1 MDTNQGRRSR
11 RLRPLTAGLLA
22 VLPLA
27 AATAIAAPAHA
38 DQPDKVTLD
47 GVPTTQVST
56 SLCDFPVTIT
66 GVQTGFLLISDDGTV
81 ILGHATE
88 QDTFTGP
95 TGNTLTSRPYTY
107 NARLILDAEGNE
119 VSLYATGQV
128 VVVPLPDGSTFRAA
142 GRVDWSTVQGDFAV
156 TPTNGG
162 SQNLDGFCAA
172 LAG

>member
-1 MDTNQGRRSR
+1 MNTSQAHRSR
-11 RLRPLTAGLLA
+11 RLRPLTAGILA

-27 AATAIAAPAHA
+27 AATALAAPAHA

-66 GVQTGFLLISDDGTV
+66 GVQTGFLLLSDDGTV
-81 ILGHATE
+81 IFGHATE

-107 NARLILDAEGNE
+107 SGRLILDTEGNE
-119 VSLYATGQV
+119 VSSYTTGQV
-128 VVVPLPDGSTFRAA
+128 SVVPLPDGSTFRAA

-162 SQNLDGFCAA
+162 SQNLEGFCAA